1 MSDTGCIFDNL
12 CTTYAVFNGNKYLGV
27 NYSLGGGLSTDFYY
41 SSVSMRLL
49 LNAEKSNFLVKSLID
64 QANFHVLERYRE

>member
-1 MSDTGCIFDNL
+1 
-12 CTTYAVFNGNKYLGV
+12 
-27 NYSLGGGLSTDFYY
+27 
-41 SSVSMRLL
+41 MRLL